1 MSHTNNKLYWLYSIL
16 IFLTLYTDSPLSTYL
31 GAFGESMLPSIS
43 LCLYILFALTNKIN
57 RTDSFVRRFS
67 FLIKLTTLLSLIA
80 FFIYPIFDIGYTQL
94 GESLFVKFV
103 KLWLTFQAYICYLLL
118 LINIAGDYT
127 IERILKPFFWGFIG
141 LTIILLI
148 EFYQSPFAFTYL
160 HTLNA
165 DIYYRIRLL
174 TPESSATA
182 LMLEVF
188 FVLSV
193 FYTYYIRQSKFLL
206 GVVLICA
213 GLHIALSGSKT
224 LLVIICISG
233 ILFFFQGAKNMF
245 SFKGLLVMTGFVIG
259 GGYIASFILPKL
271 IESSMNDLENYTS
284 VVTRFYSIFIG
295 YSIGIC
301 FPLGTGFQTYMYL
314 FPEMMRN
321 NLFLIDMINMPLR
334 PDEIIS
340 LATSGDDNAVSAKS
354 FLGQSS
360 IYWGIIGTYFFI
372 KNYVKLYSCSRPN
385 IGQGNTLFRILLILI
400 VVQLLFSSGLDYCI
414 VALFFVHIRIK
425 NDYKSINL
433 KIRWGKFSG
442 NQKVLCKSSN
452 TNGDIDV
459 Y

>member
-1 MSHTNNKLYWLYSIL
+1 MLHTNNKLYWLYSLL

-31 GAFGESMLPSIS
+31 GVFGESMLPSIS
-43 LCLYILFALTNKIN
+43 LCLYILFALTNRIN

-67 FLIKLTTLLSLIA
+67 FLIKVTTLLSLIA
-80 FFIYPIFDIGYTQL
+80 FFIYPLFNISYTQL
-94 GESLFVKFV
+94 GESLFVKLV

-127 IERILKPFFWGFIG
+127 IERILKPFFWGFVG

-148 EFYQSPFAFTYL
+148 EFNQSPFAFTYL
-160 HTLNA
+160 HTLHA

-188 FVLSV
+188 FALSV
-193 FYTYYIRQSKFLL
+193 FYTYYVRQSKFLL

-224 LLVIICISG
+224 LLTIICVSG
-233 ILFFFQGAKNMF
+233 ILLFFQRTKYIF
-245 SFKGLLVMTGFVIG
+245 SFKGLLVMTGLVIG

-271 IESSMNDLENYTS
+271 IESFMNDLENYTS

-334 PDEIIS
+334 PDEIIA
-340 LATSGDDNAVSAKS
+340 LATSGDDNAVAAKS

-372 KNYVKLYSCSRPN
+372 KNYVKLYSCSKTN
-385 IGQGNTLFRILLILI
+385 IKKGNSLFKMLLILI
-400 VVQLLFSSGLDYCI
+400 IVQLLFSSGLDYCVI
-414 VALFFVHIRIK
+414 ALFFVHIRIK
-425 NDYKSINL
+425 NDYKPI
-433 KIRWGKFSG
+433 KIRIHGGGFF
-442 NQKVLCKSSN
+442 
-452 TNGDIDV
+452 
-459 Y
+459 

>member
-1 MSHTNNKLYWLYSIL
+1 MLHTNNKLYWLYSLL

-43 LCLYILFALTNKIN
+43 LCLYILFALTNRIN

-67 FLIKLTTLLSLIA
+67 FLIKVTTLLSLIA
-80 FFIYPIFDIGYTQL
+80 FFIYPLFNISYTQL
-94 GESLFVKFV
+94 GESLFVKLV

-127 IERILKPFFWGFIG
+127 IERILKPFFWGFVG

-148 EFYQSPFAFTYL
+148 EFYQSPFAFMYL
-160 HTLNA
+160 HTSTS
-165 DIYYRIRLL
+165 DVYYRIRLL

-193 FYTYYIRQSKFLL
+193 FYTYYVRQSKFLL

-224 LLVIICISG
+224 LLTIICVSG
-233 ILFFFQGAKNMF
+233 ILLFFQRTKYIF
-245 SFKGLLVMTGFVIG
+245 SFKGLLVMTGLVIG

-271 IESSMNDLENYTS
+271 IESFMNDLENYTS

-334 PDEIIS
+334 PDEIIA
-340 LATSGDDNAVSAKS
+340 LATSGDDNAVVAKS

-360 IYWGIIGTYFFI
+360 IYWGIIGTFVFI
-372 KNYVKLYSCSRPN
+372 RNYLRLCKHSTKNLEK
-385 IGQGNTLFRILLILI
+385 GNTLFKVLFVLI
-400 VVQLLFSSGLDYCI
+400 VIQLLFSSVLDYCVI
-414 VALFFVHIRIK
+414 ALFFVHIRIK
-425 NDYKSINL
+425 NSYRPVKMRIQ
-433 KIRWGKFSG
+433 WGTS
-442 NQKVLCKSSN
+442 
-452 TNGDIDV
+452 TNDPDRIDGK
-459 Y
+459 

>member
-1 MSHTNNKLYWLYSIL
+1 MLHTNNKLYWLYSLL

-43 LCLYILFALTNKIN
+43 LCLYILFALTNRIN

-67 FLIKLTTLLSLIA
+67 FLIKVTTLLSLIA
-80 FFIYPIFDIGYTQL
+80 FFIYPLFNISYTQL
-94 GESLFVKFV
+94 GESLFVKLV

-127 IERILKPFFWGFIG
+127 IERILKPFFWGFVG

-148 EFYQSPFAFTYL
+148 EFYQSPFAFMYL
-160 HTLNA
+160 HTSTS
-165 DIYYRIRLL
+165 DVYYRIRLL

-193 FYTYYIRQSKFLL
+193 FYTYYVRQSKFLL

-224 LLVIICISG
+224 LLTIICVSG
-233 ILFFFQGAKNMF
+233 ILLFFQRTKYIF
-245 SFKGLLVMTGFVIG
+245 SFKGLLVMTGLVIG

-271 IESSMNDLENYTS
+271 IESFMNDLENYTS

-301 FPLGTGFQTYMYL
+301 FPLD
-314 FPEMMRN
+314 R
-321 NLFLIDMINMPLR
+321 
-334 PDEIIS
+334 
-340 LATSGDDNAVSAKS
+340 KS
-354 FLGQSS
+354 
-360 IYWGIIGTYFFI
+360 
-372 KNYVKLYSCSRPN
+372 
-385 IGQGNTLFRILLILI
+385 
-400 VVQLLFSSGLDYCI
+400 VV
-414 VALFFVHIRIK
+414 
-425 NDYKSINL
+425 
-433 KIRWGKFSG
+433 
-442 NQKVLCKSSN
+442 
-452 TNGDIDV
+452 
-459 Y
+459 

>member
-1 MSHTNNKLYWLYSIL
+1 MLHTNNKLYWLYSLL

-43 LCLYILFALTNKIN
+43 LCLYILFALTNRIN

-67 FLIKLTTLLSLIA
+67 FLIKVTTLLSLIA
-80 FFIYPIFDIGYTQL
+80 FFIYPLFNISYTQL
-94 GESLFVKFV
+94 GESLFVKLV

-127 IERILKPFFWGFIG
+127 IERILKPFFWGFVG

-148 EFYQSPFAFTYL
+148 EFYQSPFAFMYL
-160 HTLNA
+160 HTSTS
-165 DIYYRIRLL
+165 DVYYRIRLL

-193 FYTYYIRQSKFLL
+193 FYTYYVRQSKFLL

-224 LLVIICISG
+224 LLTIICVSG
-233 ILFFFQGAKNMF
+233 ILLFFQRTKYIF
-245 SFKGLLVMTGFVIG
+245 SFKGLLVMTGLVIG

-271 IESSMNDLENYTS
+271 IESFMNDLENYTS

-334 PDEIIS
+334 PDEIIA
-340 LATSGDDNAVSAKS
+340 LATSGDDNAVVAKS

-360 IYWGIIGTYFFI
+360 IYWGIIGTFVFI
-372 KNYVKLYSCSRPN
+372 RNYLRLCKHSTKKLEK
-385 IGQGNTLFRILLILI
+385 GNTLFKVLFVLI
-400 VVQLLFSSGLDYCI
+400 VIQLLFSSVLDYCVI
-414 VALFFVHIRIK
+414 ALFFVHIRIK
-425 NDYKSINL
+425 NSYRPL
-433 KIRWGKFSG
+433 KMRIQWGTS
-442 NQKVLCKSSN
+442 
-452 TNGDIDV
+452 TNDPDRIDGK
-459 Y
+459 

>member
-1 MSHTNNKLYWLYSIL
+1 MLHTNNKLYWLYSLL

-43 LCLYILFALTNKIN
+43 LCLYILFALTNRIN

-67 FLIKLTTLLSLIA
+67 FLIKVTTLLSLIA
-80 FFIYPIFDIGYTQL
+80 FFIYPLFNISYTQL
-94 GESLFVKFV
+94 GESLFVKLV

-127 IERILKPFFWGFIG
+127 IERILKPFFWGFVG

-148 EFYQSPFAFTYL
+148 EFYQSPFAFMYL
-160 HTLNA
+160 HTSTS
-165 DIYYRIRLL
+165 DVYYRIRLL

-193 FYTYYIRQSKFLL
+193 FYTYYVRRSKFLL
-206 GVVLICA
+206 GVCA

-224 LLVIICISG
+224 LLTIICVSG
-233 ILFFFQGAKNMF
+233 ILLFFQRTKYIF
-245 SFKGLLVMTGFVIG
+245 SFKGLLVMTGLVIG

-271 IESSMNDLENYTS
+271 IESFMNDLENYTS

-334 PDEIIS
+334 PDEIIA
-340 LATSGDDNAVSAKS
+340 LATSGDDNAVVAKS

-360 IYWGIIGTYFFI
+360 IYWGIIGTFVFI
-372 KNYVKLYSCSRPN
+372 RNYLRLCKHSTKKLEK
-385 IGQGNTLFRILLILI
+385 GNTLFKVLFVLI
-400 VVQLLFSSGLDYCI
+400 VIQLLFSSVLDYCVI
-414 VALFFVHIRIK
+414 ALFFVHIRIK
-425 NDYKSINL
+425 NSYRPVKMRIQ
-433 KIRWGKFSG
+433 WGTS
-442 NQKVLCKSSN
+442 
-452 TNGDIDV
+452 TNDPDRIDGK
-459 Y
+459 

>member
-1 MSHTNNKLYWLYSIL
+1 MLHTNNKLYWLYSLL

-43 LCLYILFALTNKIN
+43 LCLYILFALTNRIN

-67 FLIKLTTLLSLIA
+67 FLIKVTTLLSLIA
-80 FFIYPIFDIGYTQL
+80 FFIYPLFNISYTQL
-94 GESLFVKFV
+94 GESLFVKLV

-127 IERILKPFFWGFIG
+127 IERILKPFFLGFVG

-148 EFYQSPFAFTYL
+148 EFYQSPFAFMYL
-160 HTLNA
+160 HTSTS
-165 DIYYRIRLL
+165 DVYYRIRLL

-193 FYTYYIRQSKFLL
+193 FYTYYVRQSKFLL

-224 LLVIICISG
+224 LLTIICVSG
-233 ILFFFQGAKNMF
+233 ILLFFQRTKYIF
-245 SFKGLLVMTGFVIG
+245 SFKGLLVMTGLVIG

-271 IESSMNDLENYTS
+271 IESFMNDLENYTS

-334 PDEIIS
+334 PDEIIA
-340 LATSGDDNAVSAKS
+340 LATSGDDNAVVAKS

-360 IYWGIIGTYFFI
+360 IYWGIIGTFVFI
-372 KNYVKLYSCSRPN
+372 RNYLRLCKHSTKKLEK
-385 IGQGNTLFRILLILI
+385 GNTLFKVLFVLI
-400 VVQLLFSSGLDYCI
+400 VIQLLFSSVLDYCVI
-414 VALFFVHIRIK
+414 ALFFVHIRIK
-425 NDYKSINL
+425 NSYRPVKMRIQ
-433 KIRWGKFSG
+433 WGTS
-442 NQKVLCKSSN
+442 
-452 TNGDIDV
+452 TNDPDRIDGK
-459 Y
+459 

>member
-1 MSHTNNKLYWLYSIL
+1 MLHTNNKLYWLYSLL

-43 LCLYILFALTNKIN
+43 LCLYILFALTNRIN

-67 FLIKLTTLLSLIA
+67 FLIKVTTLLSLIA
-80 FFIYPIFDIGYTQL
+80 FFIYPLFNISYTQL
-94 GESLFVKFV
+94 GESLFVKLV

-127 IERILKPFFWGFIG
+127 IERILKPFFWRFVG

-148 EFYQSPFAFTYL
+148 EFYQSPFAFMYL
-160 HTLNA
+160 HTSTS
-165 DIYYRIRLL
+165 DVYYRIRLL

-193 FYTYYIRQSKFLL
+193 FYTYYVRQSKFLL

-224 LLVIICISG
+224 LLTIICVSG
-233 ILFFFQGAKNMF
+233 ILLFFQRTKYIF
-245 SFKGLLVMTGFVIG
+245 SFKGLLVMTGLVIG

-271 IESSMNDLENYTS
+271 IESFMNDLENYTS

-334 PDEIIS
+334 PDEIIA
-340 LATSGDDNAVSAKS
+340 LATSGDDNAVVAKS

-360 IYWGIIGTYFFI
+360 IYWGIIGTFVFI
-372 KNYVKLYSCSRPN
+372 RNYLRLCKHSTKKLEK
-385 IGQGNTLFRILLILI
+385 GNTLFKVLFVLI
-400 VVQLLFSSGLDYCI
+400 VIQLLFSSVLDYCVI
-414 VALFFVHIRIK
+414 ALFFVHIRIK
-425 NDYKSINL
+425 NSYRPVKMRIQ
-433 KIRWGKFSG
+433 WGTS
-442 NQKVLCKSSN
+442 
-452 TNGDIDV
+452 TNDSDRIDGK
-459 Y
+459 

>member
-1 MSHTNNKLYWLYSIL
+1 MLHTNNKLYWRYSLL

-43 LCLYILFALTNKIN
+43 LCLYILFALTNRIN

-67 FLIKLTTLLSLIA
+67 FLIKVTTLLSLIA
-80 FFIYPIFDIGYTQL
+80 FFIYPLFNISYTQL
-94 GESLFVKFV
+94 GESLFVKLV

-127 IERILKPFFWGFIG
+127 IERILKPFFWGFVG

-148 EFYQSPFAFTYL
+148 EFYQSPFAFMYL
-160 HTLNA
+160 HTSTS
-165 DIYYRIRLL
+165 DVYYRIRLL

-193 FYTYYIRQSKFLL
+193 FYTYYVRQSKFLL

-224 LLVIICISG
+224 LLTIICVSG
-233 ILFFFQGAKNMF
+233 ILLFFQRTKYIF
-245 SFKGLLVMTGFVIG
+245 SFKGLLVMTGLVIG

-271 IESSMNDLENYTS
+271 IESFMNDLENYTS

-334 PDEIIS
+334 PDEIIA
-340 LATSGDDNAVSAKS
+340 LATSGDDNAVVAKS

-360 IYWGIIGTYFFI
+360 IYWGIIGTFVFI
-372 KNYVKLYSCSRPN
+372 RNYLRLCKHSTKKLEK
-385 IGQGNTLFRILLILI
+385 GNTLFKVLFVLI
-400 VVQLLFSSGLDYCI
+400 VIQLLFSSVLDYCVI
-414 VALFFVHIRIK
+414 ALFFVHIRIK
-425 NDYKSINL
+425 NSYRPVKMRIQ
-433 KIRWGKFSG
+433 WGTS
-442 NQKVLCKSSN
+442 
-452 TNGDIDV
+452 TNDPDRIDGK
-459 Y
+459 

>member
-1 MSHTNNKLYWLYSIL
+1 MLHTNNKLYWLYSLL

-43 LCLYILFALTNKIN
+43 LCLYILFALTNRIN

-67 FLIKLTTLLSLIA
+67 FLIKVTTLLSLIA
-80 FFIYPIFDIGYTQL
+80 FFIYPLFNISYTQL
-94 GESLFVKFV
+94 GESLFVKLV

-127 IERILKPFFWGFIG
+127 IERILKPFFWGFVG

-148 EFYQSPFAFTYL
+148 EFYQSPFAFMYL
-160 HTLNA
+160 HTSTS
-165 DIYYRIRLL
+165 DVYYRIRLL

-193 FYTYYIRQSKFLL
+193 VYTYYVRQSKFLL

-224 LLVIICISG
+224 LLTIICVSG
-233 ILFFFQGAKNMF
+233 ILLFFQRTKYIF
-245 SFKGLLVMTGFVIG
+245 SFKGLLVMTGLVIG

-271 IESSMNDLENYTS
+271 IESFMNDLENYTS

-334 PDEIIS
+334 PDEIIA
-340 LATSGDDNAVSAKS
+340 LATSGDDNAVVAKS

-360 IYWGIIGTYFFI
+360 IYWGIIGTFVFI
-372 KNYVKLYSCSRPN
+372 RNYLRLCKHSTKKLEK
-385 IGQGNTLFRILLILI
+385 GNTLFKVLFVLI
-400 VVQLLFSSGLDYCI
+400 VIQLLFSSVLDYCVI
-414 VALFFVHIRIK
+414 ALFFVHIRIK
-425 NDYKSINL
+425 NSYRPVKMRIQ
-433 KIRWGKFSG
+433 WGTS
-442 NQKVLCKSSN
+442 
-452 TNGDIDV
+452 TNDPDRIDGK
-459 Y
+459 

>member
-1 MSHTNNKLYWLYSIL
+1 MKL
-16 IFLTLYTDSPLSTYL
+16 
-31 GAFGESMLPSIS
+31 
-43 LCLYILFALTNKIN
+43 
-57 RTDSFVRRFS
+57 
-67 FLIKLTTLLSLIA
+67 
-80 FFIYPIFDIGYTQL
+80 
-94 GESLFVKFV
+94 V

-127 IERILKPFFWGFIG
+127 IERILKPFFWGFVG

-148 EFYQSPFAFTYL
+148 EFYQSPYAFTYL
-160 HTLNA
+160 HTLHA

-193 FYTYYIRQSKFLL
+193 FYTYYVRQSKFLL
-206 GVVLICA
+206 LGVLICA

-224 LLVIICISG
+224 LLAIICISG
-233 ILFFFQGAKNMF
+233 ILLFFQRAKYMF

-259 GGYIASFILPKL
+259 GGYVASFILPKL

-334 PDEIIS
+334 SDEVIS
-340 LATSGDDNAVSAKS
+340 LATSGDDNAVAAKS

-372 KNYVKLYSCSRPN
+372 KNYVKLYSCSKTN
-385 IGQGNTLFRILLILI
+385 IKKGNSLFKMLLILI
-400 VVQLLFSSGLDYCI
+400 IVQLLFSSGLDYCVI
-414 VALFFVHIRIK
+414 ALFFVHIRIK
-425 NDYKSINL
+425 NDYKPI
-433 KIRWGKFSG
+433 KIRIHGGIFLI
-442 NQKVLCKSSN
+442 NRRFYVN
-452 TNGDIDV
+452 H
-459 Y
+459 

>member
-1 MSHTNNKLYWLYSIL
+1 MLHTNNKLYWLYSLL

-43 LCLYILFALTNKIN
+43 LCLYILFALTNRIN

-67 FLIKLTTLLSLIA
+67 FLIKVTTLLSLIA
-80 FFIYPIFDIGYTQL
+80 FFIYPLFNISYTQL
-94 GESLFVKFV
+94 GESLFVKLV

-127 IERILKPFFWGFIG
+127 IERILKPFFWGFVG

-148 EFYQSPFAFTYL
+148 EFYQSPFAFMYL
-160 HTLNA
+160 HTSTS
-165 DIYYRIRLL
+165 DVYYRIRVL

-193 FYTYYIRQSKFLL
+193 FYTYYVRQSKFLL

-224 LLVIICISG
+224 LLTIICVSG
-233 ILFFFQGAKNMF
+233 ILLFFQRTKYIF
-245 SFKGLLVMTGFVIG
+245 SFKGLLVMTGLVIG

-271 IESSMNDLENYTS
+271 IESFMNDLENYTS

-334 PDEIIS
+334 PDEIIA
-340 LATSGDDNAVSAKS
+340 LATSGDDNAVVAKS

-360 IYWGIIGTYFFI
+360 IYWGIIGTFVFI
-372 KNYVKLYSCSRPN
+372 RNYLRLCKHSTKKLEK
-385 IGQGNTLFRILLILI
+385 GNTLFKVLFVLI
-400 VVQLLFSSGLDYCI
+400 VIQLLFSSVLDYCVI
-414 VALFFVHIRIK
+414 ALFFVHIRIK
-425 NDYKSINL
+425 NSYRPVKMRIQ
-433 KIRWGKFSG
+433 WGTS
-442 NQKVLCKSSN
+442 
-452 TNGDIDV
+452 TNDPDRIDGK
-459 Y
+459 

>member
-1 MSHTNNKLYWLYSIL
+1 MLHTNNKLYWLYSLL

-43 LCLYILFALTNKIN
+43 LCLYILFALTNRIN

-67 FLIKLTTLLSLIA
+67 FLIKVTTLLSLIA
-80 FFIYPIFDIGYTQL
+80 FFIYPLFNISYTQL
-94 GESLFVKFV
+94 GESLFVKLV

-127 IERILKPFFWGFIG
+127 IERILKPFFWGFVG

-148 EFYQSPFAFTYL
+148 EFYQSPFAFMYL
-160 HTLNA
+160 HTSTS
-165 DIYYRIRLL
+165 DVYYRIRLL

-193 FYTYYIRQSKFLL
+193 FYTYYVRQSKFLL

-224 LLVIICISG
+224 LLTIICVSG
-233 ILFFFQGAKNMF
+233 ILLFFQRTKYIF
-245 SFKGLLVMTGFVIG
+245 SFKGLLVMTGLVIG

-271 IESSMNDLENYTS
+271 IESFMNDLENYTS

-334 PDEIIS
+334 PDEIIA
-340 LATSGDDNAVSAKS
+340 LATSGDDNAVVAKS

-360 IYWGIIGTYFFI
+360 IYWGIIGTFVFI
-372 KNYVKLYSCSRPN
+372 RNYLRLCKHSTKKLEK
-385 IGQGNTLFRILLILI
+385 GNTLFKVLFVLI
-400 VVQLLFSSGLDYCI
+400 VIQLLFSSVLDYCVI
-414 VALFFVHIRIK
+414 ALFFVHIRIK
-425 NDYKSINL
+425 NSYRPVKMRIH
-433 KIRWGKFSG
+433 WGTS
-442 NQKVLCKSSN
+442 
-452 TNGDIDV
+452 TNDPDRIDGK
-459 Y
+459 

>member
-1 MSHTNNKLYWLYSIL
+1 M
-16 IFLTLYTDSPLSTYL
+16 

-43 LCLYILFALTNKIN
+43 LCLYILFALTNRIN

-67 FLIKLTTLLSLIA
+67 FLIKVTTLLSLIA
-80 FFIYPIFDIGYTQL
+80 FFIYPLFNISYTQL
-94 GESLFVKFV
+94 GESLFVKLV

-127 IERILKPFFWGFIG
+127 IERILKPFFWGFVG

-148 EFYQSPFAFTYL
+148 EFYQSPFAFMYL
-160 HTLNA
+160 HTSTS
-165 DIYYRIRLL
+165 DVYYRIRLL

-193 FYTYYIRQSKFLL
+193 FYTYYVRQSKFLL

-224 LLVIICISG
+224 LLTIICVSG
-233 ILFFFQGAKNMF
+233 ILLFFQRTKYIF
-245 SFKGLLVMTGFVIG
+245 SFKGLLVMTGLVIG

-271 IESSMNDLENYTS
+271 IESFMNDLENYTS

-334 PDEIIS
+334 PDEIIA
-340 LATSGDDNAVSAKS
+340 LATSGDDNAVVAKS

-360 IYWGIIGTYFFI
+360 IYWGIIGTFVFI
-372 KNYVKLYSCSRPN
+372 RNYLRLCKHSTKKLEK
-385 IGQGNTLFRILLILI
+385 GNTLFKVLFVLI
-400 VVQLLFSSGLDYCI
+400 VIQLLFSSVLDYCVI
-414 VALFFVHIRIK
+414 ALFFVHIRIK
-425 NDYKSINL
+425 NSYRPVKMRIQ
-433 KIRWGKFSG
+433 WGTS
-442 NQKVLCKSSN
+442 
-452 TNGDIDV
+452 TNDPDRIDGK
-459 Y
+459 